1 MRLSPHF
8 TLEELTVSQEADRR
22 GLDNDPPQDVIDN
35 LYWLAQQLE
44 IVRADLG
51 GHAIVVLSGYRSAE
65 VNRAVGGSVTSAHM
79 RGLAADF
86 VCPGFGSPLEIC
98 QRIGHAQHVSYDQLI
113 HEYSWVHL
121 GYAEP
126 GTAGRR
132 QLMTKRKGLGGFL
145 GGLHP

>member
-8 TLEELTVSQEADRR
+8 DLSELTVSQAADRH
-22 GLDNDPPQDVIDN
+22 GLDNDPSQDIIDN

-51 GHAIVVLSGYRSAE
+51 NHPIVILSGYRSAE

-79 RGLAADF
+79 RGLAVDF
-86 VCPGFGSPLEIC
+86 VCPGFGPPLEIC
-98 QRIGHAQHVSYDQLI
+98 QRIGFAGQIHYDQLI

-121 GYAEP
+121 GYADP
-126 GTAGRR
+126 GMAGRR
-132 QLMTKRKGLGGFL
+132 QVMTKRKGLGGFL